1 MASVMIC
8 SLILHILCKKAISN
22 KIFGVTTL
30 TGGSSFSLEGV
41 MTFTTGEIIAFVIG
55 LLGAILTILN
65 IIDKTNALKTMRET
79 PFKTL
84 SGKVEEH
91 EVRIGKIESSLFLG
105 NDRFREQEATNEVL
119 LRSILA
125 LVEFEIQ
132 YCITENKPISKD
144 LEKAK
149 DDLHAFLSKR

>member
-1 MASVMIC
+1 MA
-8 SLILHILCKKAISN
+8 
-22 KIFGVTTL
+22 
-30 TGGSSFSLEGV
+30 
-41 MTFTTGEIIAFVIG
+41 FTTGQIVAFVIG
-55 LLGAILTILN
+55 LLGAILTIMN
-65 IIDKTNALKTMRET
+65 IIDKYIALKDKSDS
-79 PFKTL
+79 PFKSL
-84 SGKVEEH
+84 AGKVEEH

>member
-1 MASVMIC
+1 MVFS
-8 SLILHILCKKAISN
+8 
-22 KIFGVTTL
+22 
-30 TGGSSFSLEGV
+30 TGQIV
-41 MTFTTGEIIAFVIG
+41 AFVIG

-65 IIDKTNALKTMRET
+65 IIDKYIALKDKSDS
-79 PFKTL
+79 PFKSL
-84 SGKVEEH
+84 VGKVEEH
-91 EVRIGKIESSLFLG
+91 EVRIGKIESSLYHG
-105 NDRFREQEATNEVL
+105 NDRFREQENTNEVL

-149 DDLHAFLSKR
+149 DELHGFLSKR

>member
-1 MASVMIC
+1 M
-8 SLILHILCKKAISN
+8 
-22 KIFGVTTL
+22 
-30 TGGSSFSLEGV
+30 EGEMV
-41 MTFTTGEIIAFVIG
+41 FTTGQIVAFVVG
-55 LLGAILTILN
+55 LLGAILTVLN
-65 IIDKTNALKTMRET
+65 IIDKSNALKVMKET

-84 SGKVEEH
+84 SDKVEGH

-132 YCITENKPISKD
+132 YCITEGKPISKD

-149 DDLHAFLSKR
+149 DDLHGFLSKR

>member
-1 MASVMIC
+1 MV
-8 SLILHILCKKAISN
+8 
-22 KIFGVTTL
+22 
-30 TGGSSFSLEGV
+30 
-41 MTFTTGEIIAFVIG
+41 FTTGQIVAFIIG

-65 IIDKTNALKTMRET
+65 IIDKSNSLKNLKDT

-91 EVRIGKIESSLFLG
+91 EIRIGKIESSLFLG
-105 NDRFREQEATNEVL
+105 NDRFREQDNMNEIL
-119 LRSILA
+119 LKSLLA
-125 LVEFEIQ
+125 LVEFEITYLIQ
-132 YCITENKPISKD
+132 ENKPISKD

>member
-1 MASVMIC
+1 
-8 SLILHILCKKAISN
+8 
-22 KIFGVTTL
+22 
-30 TGGSSFSLEGV
+30 
-41 MTFTTGEIIAFVIG
+41 MTFTTGQIIAFIIG
-55 LLGAILTILN
+55 LLGAVLTVLN
-65 IIDKTNALKTMRET
+65 IIDKSNALKVMKET

-84 SGKVEEH
+84 AGKVEEH

>member
-1 MASVMIC
+1 
-8 SLILHILCKKAISN
+8 
-22 KIFGVTTL
+22 
-30 TGGSSFSLEGV
+30 LEEEQMV
-41 MTFTTGEIIAFVIG
+41 FTTGQIVAFIIG
-55 LLGAILTILN
+55 LLGAILTVLN
-65 IIDKTNALKTMRET
+65 IIDKSNALKNLKDT

-84 SGKVEEH
+84 SNKVEEH

-149 DDLHAFLSKR
+149 DDLHSFLSKR

>member
-1 MASVMIC
+1 
-8 SLILHILCKKAISN
+8 
-22 KIFGVTTL
+22 
-30 TGGSSFSLEGV
+30 
-41 MTFTTGEIIAFVIG
+41 MTFTTGQIVAFIIG

-65 IIDKTNALKTMRET
+65 IIDKSNTLKNLKDS

-105 NDRFREQEATNEVL
+105 NDRFREQESTNEVL

>member
-1 MASVMIC
+1 MV
-8 SLILHILCKKAISN
+8 
-22 KIFGVTTL
+22 
-30 TGGSSFSLEGV
+30 
-41 MTFTTGEIIAFVIG
+41 FTTGQIVAFVVG
-55 LLGAILTILN
+55 LLGAILTVLN
-65 IIDKTNALKTMRET
+65 IIDKSNALKVMKET

-84 SGKVEEH
+84 SDKVVEEH

-132 YCITENKPISKD
+132 YCITEGKPISKD

-149 DDLHAFLSKR
+149 DDLHGFLSKR

>member
-1 MASVMIC
+1 MV
-8 SLILHILCKKAISN
+8 
-22 KIFGVTTL
+22 
-30 TGGSSFSLEGV
+30 
-41 MTFTTGEIIAFVIG
+41 FTTGQIVAFVIG
-55 LLGAILTILN
+55 LLGAILTVLN
-65 IIDKTNALKTMRET
+65 IIDKSNALKVMKET

-84 SGKVEEH
+84 SSKVEEH
-91 EVRIGKIESSLFLG
+91 EIRISKVESSLYLG
-105 NDRFREQEATNEVL
+105 NDRFREQESTNEVL

-149 DDLHAFLSKR
+149 DDLHSFLSKR

>member
-1 MASVMIC
+1 MV
-8 SLILHILCKKAISN
+8 
-22 KIFGVTTL
+22 
-30 TGGSSFSLEGV
+30 
-41 MTFTTGEIIAFVIG
+41 FTTGQIVAFIIG
-55 LLGAILTILN
+55 LLGAILTVLN
-65 IIDKTNALKTMRET
+65 IIDKSNSLKNLKDS
-79 PFKTL
+79 PFKAL

-105 NDRFREQEATNEVL
+105 NDRFREQESTNEVL
-119 LRSILA
+119 LSSILA

>member
-1 MASVMIC
+1 MVFS
-8 SLILHILCKKAISN
+8 
-22 KIFGVTTL
+22 
-30 TGGSSFSLEGV
+30 TGQIV
-41 MTFTTGEIIAFVIG
+41 AFVIG

-65 IIDKTNALKTMRET
+65 IIDKYIALKDKSDT
-79 PFKTL
+79 PFKAL
-84 SGKVEEH
+84 VGKVEEH

>member
-1 MASVMIC
+1 MV
-8 SLILHILCKKAISN
+8 
-22 KIFGVTTL
+22 
-30 TGGSSFSLEGV
+30 
-41 MTFTTGEIIAFVIG
+41 FTTGQIVAFVIG
-55 LLGAILTILN
+55 LLGAILTIMN
-65 IIDKTNALKTMRET
+65 IIDKYIALKDKSDT
-79 PFKTL
+79 PFKSL
-84 SGKVEEH
+84 AGKVEEH

-132 YCITENKPISKD
+132 YCITEGKPISKD

-149 DDLHAFLSKR
+149 DDLHGFLSKR

>member
-1 MASVMIC
+1 
-8 SLILHILCKKAISN
+8 
-22 KIFGVTTL
+22 
-30 TGGSSFSLEGV
+30 
-41 MTFTTGEIIAFVIG
+41 MTFTTGQIVAFIVG

-65 IIDKTNALKTMRET
+65 IIDKSNALKAMKES
-79 PFKTL
+79 PFKAL

-149 DDLHAFLSKR
+149 DDLHSFLSKR

>member
-1 MASVMIC
+1 MV
-8 SLILHILCKKAISN
+8 
-22 KIFGVTTL
+22 
-30 TGGSSFSLEGV
+30 
-41 MTFTTGEIIAFVIG
+41 FTTGQIIAFIIG
-55 LLGAILTILN
+55 LLGAILTVLN
-65 IIDKTNALKTMRET
+65 IIDKSNTLKNLKDS
-79 PFKTL
+79 PFKAL

-91 EVRIGKIESSLFLG
+91 EVRIGKIESSLLLG

-132 YCITENKPISKD
+132 YCLTENKPISKD

>member
-1 MASVMIC
+1 MI
-8 SLILHILCKKAISN
+8 
-22 KIFGVTTL
+22 GVVTFI
-30 TGGSSFSLEGV
+30 GGSSFYWRGEMV
-41 MTFTTGEIIAFVIG
+41 FTTGQIVAFIIG

-65 IIDKTNALKTMRET
+65 IIDKYIGLKDKSDT
-79 PFKTL
+79 PFKSL
-84 SGKVEEH
+84 VGRVEEH

-132 YCITENKPISKD
+132 YCLTENKPISKD
-144 LEKAK
+144 LERAK
-149 DDLHAFLSKR
+149 EDLHAFLSKR

>member
-1 MASVMIC
+1 MVFS
-8 SLILHILCKKAISN
+8 
-22 KIFGVTTL
+22 
-30 TGGSSFSLEGV
+30 TGQIV
-41 MTFTTGEIIAFVIG
+41 AFVVG
-55 LLGAILTILN
+55 LLGAILTVLN
-65 IIDKTNALKTMRET
+65 IIDKSNALKVMKET

-84 SGKVEEH
+84 SDKVEGH

-132 YCITENKPISKD
+132 YCYTEGKPISKD

-149 DDLHAFLSKR
+149 DDLHSFLSKR

>member
-1 MASVMIC
+1 MVFS
-8 SLILHILCKKAISN
+8 
-22 KIFGVTTL
+22 
-30 TGGSSFSLEGV
+30 TGQIV
-41 MTFTTGEIIAFVIG
+41 AFVIG

-65 IIDKTNALKTMRET
+65 IIDKYIALKDKNDS
-79 PFKTL
+79 PFKSL
-84 SGKVEEH
+84 VGKVEEH

>member
-1 MASVMIC
+1 MVFS
-8 SLILHILCKKAISN
+8 
-22 KIFGVTTL
+22 
-30 TGGSSFSLEGV
+30 TGQIV
-41 MTFTTGEIIAFVIG
+41 AFVIG

-65 IIDKTNALKTMRET
+65 IIDKYIALKDKSDT
-79 PFKTL
+79 PFKSL
-84 SGKVEEH
+84 AGKVEEH

-132 YCITENKPISKD
+132 YCITEGKPISKD

-149 DDLHAFLSKR
+149 DDLHGFLSKR

>member
-1 MASVMIC
+1 MV
-8 SLILHILCKKAISN
+8 
-22 KIFGVTTL
+22 
-30 TGGSSFSLEGV
+30 
-41 MTFTTGEIIAFVIG
+41 FTTGQIIAFVIG

-65 IIDKTNALKTMRET
+65 IIDKSTQLKDKSDT

-84 SGKVEEH
+84 SNKVEEH
-91 EVRIGKIESSLFLG
+91 EVRISKVESSLYLG
-105 NDRFREQEATNEVL
+105 NDRFREQENTNEVL
-119 LRSILA
+119 LRSLLA
-125 LVEFEIQ
+125 LIEFEIQ